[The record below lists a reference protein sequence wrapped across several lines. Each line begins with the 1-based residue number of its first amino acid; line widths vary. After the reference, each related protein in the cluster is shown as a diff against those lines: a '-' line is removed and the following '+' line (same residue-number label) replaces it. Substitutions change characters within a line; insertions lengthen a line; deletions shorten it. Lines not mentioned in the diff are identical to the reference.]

1 MSSPKRIINFDLLRI
16 LTMFLVVV
24 VHMSYYFSD
33 IRGIRVS
40 ALIFTFAIIC
50 DPIFFFLSG
59 YFSIVKIK
67 TSLKEYYCKKIA
79 TIILPLVVYSILL
92 YLYSQ
97 RMANLSISSYL
108 SSTISRVS
116 HGWWFIPTLIPFLII
131 APFLYTSFNALTDR
145 QVLLISKIVFY
156 TFSWGIISGTILWIA
171 QTNNILELT
180 NIFKILTRVLPTWVI
195 PGSGY
200 FIFFC
205 FGYFY
210 KRLNLILTD
219 VQKKKLFI
227 IGLVAWVLD
236 IICAYFK
243 INRVDPSYFWIFN
256 TIAVFIFFNKI
267 NIPHSFYNNIILWIS
282 KRTYSIYLLQ
292 FTTIY
297 ILTQLIYTKKVL
309 GDVNAMH
316 FYFRIPI
323 WILTTISAFLLAL
336 IFAAIFDYLLL
347 KPIQKLFMKFV
358 AYALRKKPSDD
369 LLRSRN

>member
-24 VHMSYYFSD
+24 VHMSHSFSD
-33 IRGIRVS
+33 IRGVRVS
-40 ALIFTFAIIC
+40 DLIFTFAIIC

-59 YFSIVKIK
+59 YFSIVKLK
-67 TSLKEYYCKKIA
+67 TSLKEYYYKKVVA
-79 TIILPLVVYSILL
+79 IILPLVVYSIVL
-92 YLYSQ
+92 YLYSHQ
-97 RMANLSISSYL
+97 MANLSLGTYL
-108 SSTISRVS
+108 SSTMSRVA

-156 TFSWGIISGTILWIA
+156 TFSWGIISGTILWFA
-171 QTNNILELT
+171 KTNNMLDLT
-180 NIFKILTRVLPTWVI
+180 SLFKILTRFFPTWVI

-219 VQKKKLFI
+219 VQKKKLLF

-256 TIAVFIFFNKI
+256 TIAVFIVFNRI
-267 NIPHSFYNNIILWIS
+267 NFSHSFYNNIIVWIS
-282 KRTYSIYLLQ
+282 NRTYSIYLLQ
-292 FTTIY
+292 FTTISV
-297 ILTQLIYTKKVL
+297 LTQLIYTKKIL

-336 IFAAIFDYLLL
+336 FFAAIFDYLLL
-347 KPIQKLFMKFV
+347 KPAQKLFMKLV
-358 AYALRKKPSDD
+358 TYILKKKPQDYPINSQ
-369 LLRSRN
+369 S

>member
-1 MSSPKRIINFDLLRI
+1 
-16 LTMFLVVV
+16 MFLVVV

-323 WILTTISAFLLAL
+323 WILTTISAFLFAL

-369 LLRSRN
+369 LLHSRN